1 MRRNC
6 RSSLGASRSG
16 LIHEDRLDLPD
27 YLDHS
32 YIRNNSNNYDS
43 GAQIDMETLGWI
55 VIGWF
60 AVALVVSL
68 ALGGFLHGVN
78 AAADEAELEQVTS
91 RRQVL
96 RYMRTH
102 KPAKK
107 PETVIARRE
116 TARRFKG

>member
-1 MRRNC
+1 
-6 RSSLGASRSG
+6 
-16 LIHEDRLDLPD
+16 
-27 YLDHS
+27 
-32 YIRNNSNNYDS
+32 
-43 GAQIDMETLGWI
+43 METLGWI

-68 ALGGFLHGVN
+68 ALGGFLREVN
-78 AAADEAELEQVTS
+78 AAADETELEQVTS

-107 PETVIARRE
+107 PEAAVARRE